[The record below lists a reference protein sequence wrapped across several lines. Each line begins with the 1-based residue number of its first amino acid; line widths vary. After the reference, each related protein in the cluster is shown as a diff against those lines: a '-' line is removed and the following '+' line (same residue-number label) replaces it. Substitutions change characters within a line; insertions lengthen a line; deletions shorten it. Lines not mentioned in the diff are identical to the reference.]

1 MARGRIY
8 NNFYT
13 PELWAQVNKENK
25 LIIDDFI
32 AEYKQRKKSKNTIY
46 SYYGFVNPIYV
57 SYLIHFSQFVFLPC
71 QRLPT
76 SSFYAKM
83 QEYFYDRKEVFHY
96 GKRCCK

>member
-32 AEYKQRKKSKNTIY
+32 AEYKQYTNLNK
-46 SYYGFVNPIYV
+46 
-57 SYLIHFSQFVFLPC
+57 
-71 QRLPT
+71 
-76 SSFYAKM
+76 
-83 QEYFYDRKEVFHY
+83 
-96 GKRCCK
+96 